1 MDLGAMIEELR
12 ALPDAVVLGVLF
24 LGSFIEYVLPPV
36 PGDTIVVAGAVLV
49 AAFGWHWAPVLA
61 VVTLG
66 AIIGAAVDFAIGRWL
81 VRSGRIARLGESS
94 RATIDR
100 IVVQMQRR
108 GAVYLAVNRFLPGI
122 RAFFFVAAGLAGLGL
137 GRVLLWSSVSA
148 LAWNILLVAVGYAV
162 GLHIEDLE
170 LFLSRF
176 AIVGWSIIALVI
188 LVFGWKWFR
197 SSRAAR
203 SRSRN
208 RDDDQRSPPRTD

>member
-1 MDLGAMIEELR
+1 VDVSGMIEALR
-12 ALPDAVVLGVLF
+12 ALPDAVVLGILF
-24 LGSFIEYVLPPV
+24 LGSFIEYVVPPV

-66 AIIGAAVDFAIGRWL
+66 AVIGAAVDFAIGRWL
-81 VRSGRIARLGESS
+81 VRSGRIERLGESS

-100 IVVQMQRR
+100 IVLQMQRR

-122 RAFFFVAAGLAGLGL
+122 RAFFFVAAGLAGLRL
-137 GRVLLWSSVSA
+137 PKVLLWSSISA
-148 LAWNILLVAVGYAV
+148 LAWNILLVAIGYAV

-176 AIVGWSIIALVI
+176 AIAGWTLIGLIAVVLAYR
-188 LVFGWKWFR
+188 WFR

-208 RDDDQRSPPRTD
+208 HDDDQRSPPRRD